1 MGGKGSAPKPPDLS
15 QLATA
20 SVDSAKIWAQVQND
34 QLEWAK
40 KQGEDGQRMLD
51 EVLGVQLPQMQEAF
65 RQAQMD
71 RQRYEDTYLPI
82 EENLVKEFEEYDSP
96 ERREQE
102 SARMQADVAGQFDS
116 QRENALQRLE
126 GYGIDPSQTR
136 SMAMDRGIRA
146 QQASMQALAGNQG
159 RQQTEQMGRALRGEA
174 INIGRGLPSQVAAT
188 QGMVNQTAGGAT
200 GNFSNAVGA
209 MAGAYQPAMQAGGM
223 SQQGYQQGADIN
235 TQGFQNSLNQW
246 NANAAASQAS
256 WNTAINAAG
265 AAGGLMM
272 SDPKKKE
279 NRRPARAGVAEAIA
293 ATPVEEYEYRDDS
306 GYDDGQ
312 RHVGPMAD
320 KVRQNL
326 GLGDGTAI
334 PAQDLVM
341 SQFAAIQE
349 LTERL
354 AALEEGVP
362 TMASNQPQPNFAIP
376 PDVVMYKGMEHF
388 EKLIDKVRGGGRPG
402 GKENTTA
409 DPARRA

>member
-15 QLATA
+15 QLAQA
-20 SVDSAKIWAQVQND
+20 SVESAEIWAKVQND

-40 KQGEDGQRMLD
+40 QQGRDGQRILD
-51 EVLGVQLPQMQEAF
+51 EVMGVQLPQMQEAF

-82 EENLVKEFEEYDSP
+82 EQNLVKEFEEYDSP

-102 SARMQADVAGQFDS
+102 SARMQADVAAQFDS

-146 QQASMQALAGNQG
+146 QQAAMQAMAGNQG
-159 RQQTEQMGRALRGEA
+159 RQQVEQMGRALRGEA
-174 INIGRGLPSQVAAT
+174 INIGRGLPSQVGMT
-188 QGMVNQTAGGAT
+188 QGVVNQTAGGAT
-200 GNFSNAVGA
+200 GNFGNMVSAMGNAYNPA
-209 MAGAYQPAMQAGGM
+209 MAAGGM
-223 SQQGYQQGADIN
+223 AMQGYQQGADIN

-246 NANAAASQAS
+246 NANAAANQAS

-265 AAGGLMM
+265 AAGGMFL
-272 SDPKKKE
+272 SDPDKKE
-279 NRRPARAGVAEAIA
+279 KRRPARRGAADAIA
-293 ATPVEEYEYRDDS
+293 AIPVEEYEYRDNS

-312 RHVGPMAD
+312 RHMGPMAD
-320 KVRQNL
+320 KVRQEL
-326 GLGDGTAI
+326 GIGDGTAI

-341 SQFAAIQE
+341 AQFAAIQE
-349 LTERL
+349 LTDRL
-354 AALEEGVP
+354 AALEEGIP
-362 TMASNQPQPNFAIP
+362 MGGQPQPNYAIP
-376 PDVVMYKGMEHF
+376 SDVLMYKGVEHF
-388 EKLIDKVRGGGRPG
+388 EKLIDKVRTGGRG
-402 GKENTTA
+402 GRKENTTA